1 MMKVNRNTINS
12 DIKYLY
18 SEIKKELKQNTENF
32 VLKQIARL
40 EAQRTRIENKL
51 RKAELKIS

>member
-18 SEIKKELKQNTENF
+18 SIIKDEIKEKGEDF
-32 VLKQIARL
+32 ILKQIGGTK
-40 EAQRTRIENKL
+40 E
-51 RKAELKIS
+51 